1 LCVFDLI
8 AIADPA
14 SEDASA
20 KKNSGGSLRLQSFRV
35 GPCANSTPQRAHD
48 FKSALRGFAVSLF

>member
-1 LCVFDLI
+1 LI

-35 GPCANSTPQRAHD
+35 GPCANSAPQRAHD